1 MIVMAGS
8 YTLRLEMIAGT
19 RTRVDYI
26 SFDTMPSSG
35 IVGGTTWGSI
45 KRLYS

>member
-8 YTLRLEMIAGT
+8 YTLRLEMIGGT
-19 RTRVDYI
+19 RTRVDYV

-45 KRLYS
+45 KRLYR

>member
-8 YTLRLEMIAGT
+8 YTVRLELLAGG
-19 RTRVDYI
+19 RTRVDYL

-45 KRLYS
+45 KRLYR

>member
-8 YTLRLEMIAGT
+8 YTVRVEILAGG
-19 RTRVDYI
+19 RTRFDYV

-35 IVGGTTWGSI
+35 IRNDMTWGSI
-45 KRLYS
+45 KALYR

>member
-1 MIVMAGS
+1 MIVMEGS
-8 YTLRLEMIAGT
+8 WTLRLEMIAGS

-26 SFDTMPSSG
+26 SFDTMPNSG

-45 KRLYS
+45 KRLYK

>member
-1 MIVMAGS
+1 MIVMEGS
-8 YTLRLEMIAGT
+8 WTLRLEMIAGT

-35 IVGGTTWGSI
+35 VVGGTTWGSI
-45 KRLYS
+45 KALYK